1 MMNHCL
7 FCEINNGNIPC
18 YKIYEDRETLVF
30 LDVAEDVDGHML
42 AVPKKHCAG
51 ILDCDADTL
60 HALKNTVKKVSEHI
74 VNHCGYDGVNL
85 LHAAGSSAGQSVGH
99 FHIHIIPRKSGDG
112 INAWPTMEHHQNTL
126 EEMQKLLE
134 MRR

>member
-42 AVPKKHCAG
+42 AVPKSTVPAFWIVMP
-51 ILDCDADTL
+51 ILYMHL
-60 HALKNTVKKVSEHI
+60 
-74 VNHCGYDGVNL
+74 
-85 LHAAGSSAGQSVGH
+85 
-99 FHIHIIPRKSGDG
+99 
-112 INAWPTMEHHQNTL
+112 
-126 EEMQKLLE
+126 
-134 MRR
+134 